1 MGQVPEVD
9 AEGSREGSM
18 NKRQKKKLF
27 KKRAGFYPL
36 GGPDV
41 LRFQIWT
48 RIGMTK
54 SKWKKFNETLKEI
67 FETTEYDHN
76 TRNVENFNQLMRKRW
91 NKNGNQ
97 KNCRNRRIL

>member
-1 MGQVPEVD
+1 MGQGTKED
-9 AEGSREGSM
+9 LAGSREGSV

-27 KKRAGFYPL
+27 KKRAGFYPP
-36 GGPDV
+36 GGPDA

-48 RIGMTK
+48 GIGMTK

-76 TRNVENFNQLMRKRW
+76 TRNVENFNRLMRKR
-91 NKNGNQ
+91 
-97 KNCRNRRIL
+97 